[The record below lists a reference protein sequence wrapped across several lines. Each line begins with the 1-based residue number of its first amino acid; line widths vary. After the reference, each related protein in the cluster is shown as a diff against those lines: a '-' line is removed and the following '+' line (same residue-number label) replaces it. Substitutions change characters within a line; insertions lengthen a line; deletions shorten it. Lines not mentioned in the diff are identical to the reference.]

1 HGNWYTRY
9 QNVKTGQFS
18 TVGRDVALEVKDG
31 RPAAVVKYIRIADTM
46 ENVVRNVAELSKAQ
60 KQVYWWDM
68 PTPANAPYAIIRQIG
83 VTT

>member
-1 HGNWYTRY
+1 
-9 QNVKTGQFS
+9 
-18 TVGRDVALEVKDG
+18 
-31 RPAAVVKYIRIADTM
+31 
-46 ENVVRNVAELSKAQ
+46 VAELSKAQ